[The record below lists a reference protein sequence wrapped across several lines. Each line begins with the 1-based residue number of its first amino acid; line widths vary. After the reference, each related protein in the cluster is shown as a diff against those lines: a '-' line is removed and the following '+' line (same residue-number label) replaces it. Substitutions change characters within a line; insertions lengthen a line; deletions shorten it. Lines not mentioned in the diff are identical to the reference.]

1 MVISFCCGKG
11 GTGKTT
17 STYNIGAA
25 LAQAGKRVL
34 LVDNDQQGS
43 LTLAMGYEP
52 QVLSMTL
59 ANLMFQVIDMPEQL
73 EMSVEQ
79 TIQKTTKNLHLI
91 PTNNKLAGILS
102 RLVSIQN
109 TRAMFP
115 LDDGSIVPERVL
127 VAIAEQV

>member
-43 LTLAMGYEP
+43 LTLAMGIRTHRCF
-52 QVLSMTL
+52 L
-59 ANLMFQVIDMPEQL
+59 
-73 EMSVEQ
+73 
-79 TIQKTTKNLHLI
+79 
-91 PTNNKLAGILS
+91 
-102 RLVSIQN
+102 
-109 TRAMFP
+109 
-115 LDDGSIVPERVL
+115 
-127 VAIAEQV
+127 